1 MDFLCIYEGVLA
13 FIYSIYFIEIKAAIR
28 FRILFIYS
36 FRLVGRLVP
45 GKIIGLAWILYTGTL
60 AENDTGPPALTI
72 IRNSL
77 QTGRACYMISS
88 NMRIKSIDF
97 FFIFRFTNPTLYKY
111 YPLILYR
118 LQIKWYILISDLSSF
133 EWCISNIYSIDD
145 GCGYEIS
152 KLLLQ
157 SGWKE
162 KCRY

>member
-77 QTGRACYMISS
+77 QTGRACLTLVKAGGANIILCRKSRDFS
-88 NMRIKSIDF
+88 TTEHSIDLRPVCKF
-97 FFIFRFTNPTLYKY
+97 KFLHCASVEEKQSA
-111 YPLILYR
+111 LSVCIL
-118 LQIKWYILISDLSSF
+118 LMICAFDQSMSMAKIICK
-133 EWCISNIYSIDD
+133 ENICS
-145 GCGYEIS
+145 
-152 KLLLQ
+152 
-157 SGWKE
+157 
-162 KCRY
+162 